1 MDRAVGLAPR
11 FRNGGLL
18 ERARLC
24 LIVGLVA
31 LVGCQRGNEAPGFA
45 IPGDAGSRI
54 LVEVLN
60 ASGKPG
66 LARAGTRLLRR
77 AGIDVVN
84 FGNAPSETI
93 DSTRILVRRG
103 SVAAGE
109 QVRRVLKVGK
119 VVLRPD
125 STKLLDVSVLL
136 GTDFSPRLDLHP

>member
-1 MDRAVGLAPR
+1 M
-11 FRNGGLL
+11 
-18 ERARLC
+18 
-24 LIVGLVA
+24 
-31 LVGCQRGNEAPGFA
+31 
-45 IPGDAGSRI
+45 
-54 LVEVLN
+54 EVLN

-84 FGNAPSETI
+84 FGNAPIETI
-93 DSTRILVRRG
+93 DTTRILVRRG

-109 QVRRVLKVGK
+109 QVRRVLQVGK

-136 GTDFSPRLDLHP
+136 GTDFPPRLDLHP

>member
-11 FRNGGLL
+11 SRNGLLL
-18 ERARLC
+18 ERARLR

-31 LVGCQRGNEAPGFA
+31 LAACRRGNEAPEFA
-45 IPGDAGSRI
+45 IPGDEGSRI

-66 LARAGTRLLRR
+66 LARVGTRLLRR

-84 FGNAPSETI
+84 FGNAPTEI

-103 SVAAGE
+103 SVTAGE
-109 QVRRVLKVGK
+109 QVRRALKVGK

-136 GTDFSPRLDLHP
+136 GRDFSPRLDLHP

>member
-1 MDRAVGLAPR
+1 M
-11 FRNGGLL
+11 
-18 ERARLC
+18 
-24 LIVGLVA
+24 GLVA
-31 LVGCQRGNEAPGFA
+31 LAACRRGNEAPGFA
-45 IPGDAGSRI
+45 IPGDEGSRI

-84 FGNAPSETI
+84 FGNAPTEI

-103 SVAAGE
+103 SVTAGE